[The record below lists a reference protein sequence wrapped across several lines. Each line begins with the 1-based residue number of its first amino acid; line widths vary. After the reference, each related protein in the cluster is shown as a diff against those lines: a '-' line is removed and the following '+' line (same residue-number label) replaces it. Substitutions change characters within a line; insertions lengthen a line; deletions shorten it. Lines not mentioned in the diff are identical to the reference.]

1 MSTAQRAL
9 LDTNVVIGL
18 LKADEIATKLV
29 ADAGLTFDEMAV
41 SQITRME
48 LLSFAN
54 LTAPELLTVE
64 AFLRELQVI
73 GIDAAVE
80 SAAIKLR
87 RSRTLKLPDA
97 IIAGTAL
104 SRSLLLLTLDQ
115 ALAKVVAE
123 QPG

>member
-1 MSTAQRAL
+1 MSTALRAL

-29 ADAGLTFDEMAV
+29 ADAGLTFAEMAV

-48 LLSFAN
+48 LLSFEN
-54 LTAPELLTVE
+54 LTAPELHTVE

-104 SRSLLLLTLDQ
+104 SRNLLLLTLDQ

-123 QPG
+123 QPS